1 MTEREKQLIEAYI
14 PSPKDTSLGVFEYY
28 AQDSSG
34 RVQKVEIV
42 DILPYRETTYYGI
55 VQVNTRKHIKG
66 WREYEAFAMG
76 DLYDNKEDC
85 KNDTHLGYDYW
96 ENLRKIQEREAAL

>member
-34 RVQKVEIV
+34 RVQRVEIV
-42 DILPYRETTYYGI
+42 EILPYRETTYYSI
-55 VQVNTRKHIKG
+55 VQVKTRKRIRG

-96 ENLRKIQEREAAL
+96 ENLRKIQEREAEL